1 MKKTV
6 VIILLQILITF
17 MCITNVKAET
27 EYNTL
32 DLTIK
37 DMESSYELSLL
48 LPVEYIQY
56 AIENSENKVTYT
68 GPETL
73 VNNDISTLNIDKN
86 SVKPKLFTQE
96 NVQYV
101 EVTMTPYSTNHY
113 QFKVL
118 KNYSKLDIKFK
129 ILKTGETQST
139 IMYLDDFKFDGEGMC
154 RLTYDAK
161 QDTLKSEDYKKISTS
176 WWKII
181 IGIVIV
187 IIICAI
193 VKLR

>member
-1 MKKTV
+1 MH
-6 VIILLQILITF
+6 
-17 MCITNVKAET
+17 E
-27 EYNTL
+27 
-32 DLTIK
+32 
-37 DMESSYELSLL
+37 
-48 LPVEYIQY
+48 
-56 AIENSENKVTYT
+56 
-68 GPETL
+68 
-73 VNNDISTLNIDKN
+73 TLNIDKN